1 MRFYAISNQF
11 GNRTLT
17 SFTGDFELII
27 LNGKWLRFR
36 LMAIIV
42 PHKYGCYSFWV
53 DGSESHKKFKTQAI
67 DINDKKKRPSEKFHP
82 LFLFLLTL
90 KAIILGSDLF
100 VCAHAPLYLRQFR
113 TCSVKCTNL
122 SIVSNTIK
130 NSPYS
135 TIYHAIDW
143 QKGNF
148 NTIFNRARKK
158 NARICAKNFTHWT
171 CHVNENS
178 VQLNFRFDYANFV
191 SKFAKKVQTKIGLM
205 SVSNEVSVA

>member
-1 MRFYAISNQF
+1 MDAIHF
-11 GNRTLT
+11 GLMGPKAIKNLKPKPLT
-17 SFTGDFELII
+17 SMT
-27 LNGKWLRFR
+27 
-36 LMAIIV
+36 
-42 PHKYGCYSFWV
+42 
-53 DGSESHKKFKTQAI
+53 
-67 DINDKKKRPSEKFHP
+67 KKKRPSEKFHP

-148 NTIFNRARKK
+148 NTIFNRARRK